1 MKMKN
6 HLNGKKKRECKV
18 KSNLAK
24 AILKEILSSN
34 LISEGL
40 RYHIEK
46 DVGVDM
52 NLFRPGSKSF
62 FSLFREAREL
72 HRVGIYQLKESES
85 YYIKETDI
93 GNFGEFNGSLVPLDF
108 PMYSEDDLFEAEYK
122 GKKVKLN
129 KPSRNSGSSGGQFKV
144 YVKNPKTG
152 KVKKVTFG
160 SREMKSRLGNPKA
173 RKSFAARH
181 RCEKTTKK
189 DKISARYWSCRL
201 GRYPHLTGS
210 KKKYRWW

>member
-1 MKMKN
+1 M
-6 HLNGKKKRECKV
+6 
-18 KSNLAK
+18 
-24 AILKEILSSN
+24 LSSS

-40 RYHIEK
+40 RYHIKK

-52 NLFRPGSKSF
+52 NLFRPGSDAF

-72 HRVGIYQLKESES
+72 HNIGIYEIKDSEK
-85 YYIKETDI
+85 YFLLETEI
-93 GNFGEFNGSLVPLDF
+93 GNFAEFEGEMVPLDY
-108 PMYSEDDLFEAEYK
+108 PMLEEKEINEAEYQ

-129 KPSRNSGSSGGQFKV
+129 KPTRNSGKSGGQFKV
-144 YVKNPKTG
+144 YVKNPKTK

-181 RCEKTTKK
+181 RCETTK
-189 DKISARYWSCRL
+189 DKTSARYWSCRL

>member
-1 MKMKN
+1 MRSSIKN
-6 HLNGKKKRECKV
+6 I
-18 KSNLAK
+18 
-24 AILKEILSSN
+24 ILKEVLSSS

-40 RYHIEK
+40 RYHIKK

-52 NLFRPGSKSF
+52 NLFRPGSDAF

-72 HRVGIYQLKESES
+72 YNIGVYEIKDSEK
-85 YYIKETDI
+85 YFLLETEI
-93 GNFGEFNGSLVPLDF
+93 GNFGEFEGELVPLDY
-108 PMYSEDDLFEAEYK
+108 PMHEGDEINEAEYQ

-129 KPSRNSGSSGGQFKV
+129 KPTRNSGKSGGQFKV
-144 YVKNPKTG
+144 YVKNPKTK

-181 RCEKTTKK
+181 RCQTTK
-189 DKISARYWSCRL
+189 DKTSARYWSCRL

>member
-1 MKMKN
+1 MRSSIKN
-6 HLNGKKKRECKV
+6 I
-18 KSNLAK
+18 
-24 AILKEILSSN
+24 ILKEVLSSS

-40 RYHIEK
+40 RYHIKK

-52 NLFRPGSKSF
+52 NLFRPGSDAF

-72 HRVGIYQLKESES
+72 YNIGVYEIKDSEK
-85 YYIKETDI
+85 YFLLETEI
-93 GNFGEFNGSLVPLDF
+93 GNFGEFEGELVPLDY
-108 PMYSEDDLFEAEYK
+108 PMHEGDEINEAEYQ

-129 KPSRNSGSSGGQFKV
+129 KPTRNSGKSGGQFKV
-144 YVKNPKTG
+144 YVKNPKTK

-181 RCEKTTKK
+181 RCETTK
-189 DKISARYWSCRL
+189 DKTSARYWSCRL

>member
-1 MKMKN
+1 M
-6 HLNGKKKRECKV
+6 
-18 KSNLAK
+18 
-24 AILKEILSSN
+24 LKEVLSSS

-52 NLFRPGSKSF
+52 NLFRPGSDAF

-72 HRVGIYQLKESES
+72 CNIGIYEIKNSEK
-85 YYIKETDI
+85 YFLLETEI
-93 GNFGEFNGSLVPLDF
+93 GNFGEFEGELVPLDY
-108 PMYSEDDLFEAEYK
+108 PMLEGDEINEAEYQ
-122 GKKVKLN
+122 GRKVKLN
-129 KPSRNSGSSGGQFKV
+129 KPSRNSGKSGGQFKV

-152 KVKKVTFG
+152 KVKKITFG

-181 RCEKTTKK
+181 RCETTK
-189 DKISARYWSCRL
+189 DKTSARYWSCRL
-201 GRYPHLTGS
+201 GRYPHLTGA

>member
-1 MKMKN
+1 MKN
-6 HLNGKKKRECKV
+6 SLKD
-18 KSNLAK
+18 L
-24 AILKEILSSN
+24 ILKEVLSSN

-46 DVGVDM
+46 DVGVDI
-52 NLFRPGSKSF
+52 NLFRPGSEAF

-72 HRVGIYQLKESES
+72 HRAGVYNLKESES
-85 YYIKETDI
+85 YYIKETEI
-93 GNFGEFNGSLVPLDF
+93 GNFGDFNGSLVPIDF
-108 PMYSEDDLFEAEYK
+108 PMDVEDSLLEAEYK

-129 KPSRNSGSSGGQFKV
+129 KPSRNSGKSGGQFKV

-152 KVKKVTFG
+152 KVKKITFG

-181 RCEKTTKK
+181 RCETTK
-189 DKISARYWSCRL
+189 DKTSARYWSCRL
-201 GRYPHLTGS
+201 GRYPHLTGA